1 MNPNCGCI
9 DKVVTI
15 NDIVHILNYSSAIA
29 FLSVERI
36 LLEMDSPIYEKKF
49 FPIFHELKI
58 IFPRD
63 SFSLHDL

>member
-15 NDIVHILNYSSAIA
+15 NDIVHILSYLSAVA
-29 FLSVERI
+29 FLSVGRI
-36 LLEMDSPIYEKKF
+36 LLEMNSPIYEKKF
-49 FPIFHELKI
+49 FFIFLDLKI

-63 SFSLHDL
+63 SFSLHGL